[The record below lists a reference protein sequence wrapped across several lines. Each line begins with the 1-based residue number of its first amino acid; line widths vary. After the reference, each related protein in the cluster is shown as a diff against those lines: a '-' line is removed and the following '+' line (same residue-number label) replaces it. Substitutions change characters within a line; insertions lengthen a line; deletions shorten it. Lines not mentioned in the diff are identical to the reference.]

1 MQINENL
8 NLVVPIRSDDK
19 GVQVYGF
26 HTPISREVF
35 EANYRILS
43 ATKSALASKGTYYQM
58 DAGPRI
64 TSLTIKD
71 EARKDAAERG
81 DLDESGKPRDDTA
94 VALLAEIK
102 RLTMILAPSPD
113 GWDSIP
119 VDVAIQQKVID
130 AEEWQEAESSIAFFT
145 CHYAMGRR
153 GERAGIARATA
164 SLLKGSSTSSP
175 LSEFCASL
183 MTLTKVA
190 PSVKRAA
197 SSVPS

>member
-35 EANYRILS
+35 EANYRILA
-43 ATKSALASKGTYYQM
+43 ATKSSLASKGTYFQM

-64 TSLTIKD
+64 AALTLKD
-71 EARKDAAERG
+71 EAKKDAADRG
-81 DLDESGKPRDDTA
+81 DFDDAGNPKDGAAT
-94 VALLAEIK
+94 ALLAELK
-102 RLTMILAPSPD
+102 RLTMVLAPGPD
-113 GWDSIP
+113 GWDSLP
-119 VDVAIQQKVID
+119 VDAAIQQKIID
-130 AEEWQEAESSIAFFT
+130 ADEWREAESAITFFT

-153 GERAGIARATA
+153 AERERIAQATA

-175 LSEFCASL
+175 LSAFASSL
-183 MTLTKVA
+183 PTLTKEGSSA
-190 PSVKRAA
+190 KKAA